1 MIGLIRCFVA
11 AITLGLLLV
20 VGTASAAAQD
30 TKGKAGEAGQ
40 QQTGDNQGSQKD
52 DGQKQENQND
62 DGQKQNNQ
70 NDDGQKGDKDDKDQG
85 NKATPAKGGE
95 VKGKQ
100 GADARPPAKTPAQPT
115 PADLERRLE
124 ELLRQIEA
132 LRREIRK
139 Q

>member
-40 QQTGDNQGSQKD
+40 QQTGDNQGSQK
-52 DGQKQENQND
+52 D

-139 Q
+139 